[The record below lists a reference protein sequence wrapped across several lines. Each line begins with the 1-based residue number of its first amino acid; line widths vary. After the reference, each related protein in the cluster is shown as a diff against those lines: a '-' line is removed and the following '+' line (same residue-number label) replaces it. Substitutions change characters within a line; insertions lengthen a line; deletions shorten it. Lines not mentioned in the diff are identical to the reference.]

1 MVELSME
8 NTTPQQSVQ
17 LDFSVPQTQTFNLC
31 SWRGKYQAKRIR
43 HRRNLI
49 YLCILTATGAALPD
63 VLKDYQQAVI
73 IHQQQSAIER
83 ALDSTQQVQQ
93 RSVLKPLQQQWD
105 IFMEQRD
112 GSRSQIQ
119 RSLDLQQPLL
129 SPVRKTLAYQS
140 LELNND
146 KAVLKGNAKHEADII
161 WLTTAL
167 QTQNSVKQVVV
178 NNIQYQDQHQLFTIA
193 VHFYS
198 SPQQQPN
205 AGE

>member
-8 NTTPQQSVQ
+8 NTTPQHPVQ
-17 LDFSVPQTQTFNLC
+17 LNFSLPQTQTFNLC
-31 SWRGKYQAKRIR
+31 SWRGKYQAQRIR

-49 YLCILTATGAALPD
+49 YLCILIATGSALPD
-63 VLKDYQQAVI
+63 VLEDYQQAVV
-73 IHQQQSAIER
+73 IHQQKRAIER

-93 RSVLKPLQQQWD
+93 RSVLKPLQRQWD
-105 IFMEQRD
+105 TFMEQRD
-112 GSRSQIQ
+112 GSRSQVQ

-129 SPVRKTLAYQS
+129 SPDRKAVAYQS
-140 LELNND
+140 LELSND

-167 QTQNSVKQVVV
+167 QAQDSVKHVVV

-193 VHFYS
+193 VHFHS
-198 SPQQQPN
+198 LPQQQPN
-205 AGE
+205 SGE